1 MSTSDNNDNERDESR
16 EIPPTP
22 QPHYVP
28 PKSETP
34 TGEPANGIG
43 TTDEGFSEREW
54 NSTWSELPPTP
65 PSDFDVEQIE
75 EEFGDEGSG
84 EGEMGFFDHLEE
96 LRWRIIKSIIALGIT
111 SIICGVFLNFLMNS
125 VLLGPALRANVKL
138 QNIEMMGQITLAIQV
153 CLFSGLILAVPFIL
167 WQFWGFIKPGL
178 YENERKNVGAIAS
191 GTILCFLVGVAF
203 AYFVMIPTSIGFTAN
218 VSFGPI
224 ENRFS
229 VSSYFSFVL
238 GFILACGVVF
248 EMPMLSYALSRFGVI
263 TPQFLRKYWRHALVV
278 ILIAAAIITP
288 TPDPFN
294 QLLLAAPLYGL
305 YELSII
311 VSRFASKKRAE
322 AAIDDDDEMNR
333 LRA

>member
-1 MSTSDNNDNERDESR
+1 MSTSDNNDNEREESR
-16 EIPPTP
+16 EIPPDP

-28 PKSETP
+28 PKSERAAEDAA
-34 TGEPANGIG
+34 GSAGSVEERFG
-43 TTDEGFSEREW
+43 EREW
-54 NSTWSELPPTP
+54 SSTWSDIPPTTG
-65 PSDFDVEQIE
+65 SDFDIEPIE
-75 EEFGDEGSG
+75 EEFEESSG

-96 LRWRIIKSIIALGIT
+96 LRWRIIKSLIALAGT
-111 SIICGVFLNFLMNS
+111 SLVCAVFLDFLMNK
-125 VLLGPALRANVKL
+125 VLLGPALRAGVKL

-178 YENERKNVGAIAS
+178 YENERKNVGVIAS
-191 GTILCFLVGVAF
+191 GTILCFLVGVSF

-218 VSFGPI
+218 ISFGPI

-263 TPQFLRKYWRHALVV
+263 TPQFLRKYWRHALVI
-278 ILIAAAIITP
+278 ILIAAAVITP

-322 AAIDDDDEMNR
+322 AEDEMGQ
-333 LRA
+333 LPA